1 VPRWPCLLRGDSE
14 ISTDTCEEGQA
25 SNLLYRTAE
34 RRLHVQKVELP
45 ESSDPGR
52 KYNPKEAEAAWK
64 EFFAKFP
71 DLKAWELSFSPKT
84 RADGSVESVEDQLV
98 DTLSKAM
105 SKDEGGWEKAA

>member
-1 VPRWPCLLRGDSE
+1 MPQGD
-14 ISTDTCEEGQA
+14 IA
-25 SNLLYRTAE
+25 
-34 RRLHVQKVELP
+34 HVQKVELP